1 MGNIAPRKPS
11 DGNVDA
17 MPFSGAGQETPHGS
31 ILERKKVL
39 FLITKATF
47 GGAQRYVYDVA
58 SNLPQNEYEAGIAY
72 GVRGRLADMLE
83 TQGIPL
89 LEIPSLNRNI
99 SLVSDIKSYFEIRD
113 AIRAATPDI
122 LHVNSSKAAALG
134 ALAGRFNGVKTIIF
148 TAHGWPFKESRDVFS
163 QALLFLVSWFTGL
176 LATHVIVVSRTDESI
191 GMRMPWVRKKIVY
204 IPLGRE
210 NLNLASPQE
219 GFKEMLGGLPVPPIT
234 QKTVRIVSIAELTKN
249 KGLRYAIEAIAE
261 LTQRGLDCIYVIAS
275 DGEEHDRLTALAR
288 ELGVS
293 DRVFLSGFV
302 PDAARYLSGFDVY
315 VLPSLK
321 EGMPYVLIEAS
332 LAGLQIVATTVIDQ
346 EFADALGRTTLV
358 PPRNALAL
366 ADAIEGIA
374 SLSRNTVAIENRFPL
389 PDMISKT
396 LELYKSKTT

>member
-1 MGNIAPRKPS
+1 MGNIAPRKPN

-148 TAHGWPFKESRDVFS
+148 TAHGWPFKESRDLFS

-176 LATHVIVVSRTDESI
+176 LATHVIVVSKTDEVI
-191 GMRMPWVRKKIVY
+191 GMKMPWVRKKIVN

-315 VLPSLK
+315 LLPSLK

-366 ADAIEGIA
+366 ADAIENVA
-374 SLSRNTVAIENRFPL
+374 QLSRNTAATDNRFPL

-396 LELYKSKTT
+396 LELYGN